1 MDYNQFLKFILDPNI
16 KAADK
21 DRLFAKY
28 PNFANQYLRKQ
39 LKVEGKKPGTG
50 VYNEATKKVEQ
61 FKKAIDN
68 KANQAKDF
76 LKEVPKQ
83 AEQKATEFKKA
94 IDAKASQAKK
104 TIDNSK
110 KVLTNE
116 ANQAKQVIKNNAKAV
131 TNNAKSAVKGT
142 VNNLTKNAVS
152 MEQALAREG
161 LKKSAQAGAKAAAS
175 AGVKSAAKAGVGSV
189 LGPVVSGA
197 LALPTTI
204 KGLTDENATPMSQMY
219 DLLGLGSAVGIAAAP
234 GLFKIPAFAG
244 SILFPMASNAMR
256 NDNGDG
262 TPDINNNSSKA
273 LTPQDRQRIT
283 NNANATLL
291 QAQQQSNEMQ
301 DAINWYDDYNNRMQN
316 NLDNA
321 VNDTLNLRPPAQ
333 SLTPTNRQ
341 GNTNYP
347 VTNLPPVNGQ
357 SNASNN
363 NSNNMV
369 TNNMNNTT
377 NNSQFNNNANNLLN
391 NIQALSSYVKGVQQ
405 GNQLP
410 NLGVSP
416 EELTAYQKALE
427 VYGNNVSQ
435 ANKDIEAYKQAL
447 LRDQN
452 VNSMIRMMGSV
463 GNVMSNLQPKQNMY
477 TFNQKG
483 NFVGVGAPDATNYND
498 AIDRAIKTPGM
509 SDRIRQQYEL
519 NEMIR
524 KNEADNATRFADLLA
539 NARLSNE
546 TGLPIQIVKS
556 MNADNYLDY
565 IQPIQD
571 RNTKAQEI
579 ALTGVNNL
587 IQDAQQQDADLA
599 KAMAIAD
606 SNYTIEQ
613 LKQLNENQRAVLEA
627 NLKAQMN
634 ALDNTTKL
642 KAMQLAGYNAQEL
655 EKLRQQDPN
664 AYLRAQGQI
673 LQAAALYG
681 GQVGALGQNMLFNI
695 FNNMNGTNNQPV
707 SQSDAVNNYM
717 QNVFK

>member
-1 MDYNQFLKFILDPNI
+1 MDYNQFLKFILDPDV

-21 DRLFAKY
+21 NRLFAKY
-28 PNFANQYLRKQ
+28 PDLANQYLRRQ

-61 FKKAIDN
+61 FKKALDN
-68 KANQAKDF
+68 KAN
-76 LKEVPKQ
+76 E
-83 AEQKATEFKKA
+83 
-94 IDAKASQAKK
+94 AKK

-110 KVLTNE
+110 KILTNK

-131 TNNAKSAVKGT
+131 TNNAKTAVKGT

-161 LKKSAQAGAKAAAS
+161 LKETTKAGTKAAAS
-175 AGVKSAAKAGVGSV
+175 AGAKAGIKGAVGSV

-204 KGLTDENATPMSQMY
+204 KGLTDENATPLSQTY
-219 DLLGLGSAVGIAAAP
+219 DLLGLGSAIGIGAAP
-234 GLFKIPAFAG
+234 GLYKIPAFAG
-244 SILFPMASNAMR
+244 SVLFPMASNAMR
-256 NDNGDG
+256 NDNGEG
-262 TPDINNNSSKA
+262 TPDINNNSLKP
-273 LTPQDRQRIT
+273 LTPEERQRVV
-283 NNANATLL
+283 NNANTTLL

-301 DAINWYDDYNNRMQN
+301 DAINWYNDYNNRMQN

-333 SLTPTNRQ
+333 SLTPVNRQ

-363 NSNNMV
+363 NSNNMANNNMA
-369 TNNMNNTT
+369 TNNP
-377 NNSQFNNNANNLLN
+377 QFNNNVNNLLN
-391 NIQALSSYVKGVQQ
+391 NIQALSSYTKGMQQ

-410 NLGVSP
+410 NLGVTP
-416 EELTAYQKALE
+416 EELTAYQNALE
-427 VYGNNVSQ
+427 VYGKNVSQ

-452 VNSMIRMMGSV
+452 VNSMIRMMGSA
-463 GNVMSNLQPKQNMY
+463 GNVISNLQPKQNMY
-477 TFNQKG
+477 TFNQQG
-483 NFVGVGAPDATNYND
+483 QFVGVGAPDATNYND
-498 AIDRAIKTPGM
+498 AVDRALRTPGM

-519 NEMIR
+519 NEMMR
-524 KNEADNATRFADLLA
+524 KNEAENATRFADLLA

-546 TGLPIQIVKS
+546 TGLPIQVVKS

-579 ALTGVNNL
+579 ALTGVSKL

-599 KAMAIAD
+599 KAMAIAN

-634 ALDNTTKL
+634 ALDNTTKM
-642 KAMQLAGYNAQEL
+642 KAMQLAGYNQLEL

>member
-1 MDYNQFLKFILDPNI
+1 MDYNQFLKFILDPDV

-28 PNFANQYLRKQ
+28 PDFANQYLRKQ
-39 LKVEGKKPGTG
+39 LKIEGKTPGTG
-50 VYNEATKKVEQ
+50 VYNETTKKVEQ

-68 KANQAKDF
+68 KANEA
-76 LKEVPKQ
+76 
-83 AEQKATEFKKA
+83 
-94 IDAKASQAKK
+94 
-104 TIDNSK
+104 K
-110 KVLTNE
+110 KVLTNKV
-116 ANQAKQVIKNNAKAV
+116 NQTKQVINNNTK
-131 TNNAKSAVKGT
+131 AVKGT

-161 LKKSAQAGAKAAAS
+161 LKKSTQTGAKAAAS
-175 AGVKSAAKAGVGSV
+175 AGTKAGIKGV
-189 LGPVVSGA
+189 LGTIAGPAIYGA

-204 KGLTDENATPMSQMY
+204 TGLTDENATPLSQAY
-219 DLLGLGSAVGIAAAP
+219 DLLGLGSAIGIGAAP
-234 GLFKIPAFAG
+234 GLYKAPAIVG
-244 SILFPMASNAMR
+244 SVLFPMASDAMR
-256 NDNGDG
+256 NNNGEG
-262 TPDINNNSSKA
+262 TPDINNNSLKP
-273 LTPQDRQRIT
+273 LTPEERKRIV
-283 NNANATLL
+283 NNADTTLL

-301 DAINWYDDYNNRMQN
+301 GAINWYDNYNNRMQN

-321 VNDTLNLRPPAQ
+321 INDTLNLRPPGQ
-333 SLTPTNRQ
+333 SLTSTNRQ
-341 GNTNYP
+341 GNINYP
-347 VTNLPPVNGQ
+347 ITNLTPVNGQ
-357 SNASNN
+357 PNAAKQNTNNKMVNN
-363 NSNNMV
+363 NMA
-369 TNNMNNTT
+369 TNNNIN
-377 NNSQFNNNANNLLN
+377 FNNGMNNLLN
-391 NIQALSSYVKGVQQ
+391 NIQAISAYTKGVQQ

-416 EELTAYQKALE
+416 EELTAYQRALE

-447 LRDQN
+447 LRDQK
-452 VNSMIRMMGSV
+452 VNSMIRMMGSA
-463 GNVMSNLQPKQNMY
+463 GNVISNLQPKQNMY
-477 TFNQKG
+477 TFNQQG
-483 NFVGVGAPDATNYND
+483 QFVGVGAPDATNYND
-498 AIDRAIKTPGM
+498 VVDRAIRTPGM
-509 SDRIRQQYEL
+509 SDRIKQQYEL
-519 NEMIR
+519 NEMMR
-524 KNEADNATRFADLLA
+524 KNEAENATRFADLLA
-539 NARLSNE
+539 NASLSNE
-546 TGLPIQIVKS
+546 TGLPIQVVKA
-556 MNADNYLDY
+556 MDADNYLDY
-565 IQPIQD
+565 IKPIQD
-571 RNTKAQEI
+571 RNTKAQEL
-579 ALTGVNNL
+579 ALTGVSNL
-587 IQDAQQQDADLA
+587 IQNAQQQDADLN
-599 KAMAIAD
+599 KAMAIAN

>member
-1 MDYNQFLKFILDPNI
+1 MDYNQFLKFILDPDV

-28 PNFANQYLRKQ
+28 PDFANQYLRKQ
-39 LKVEGKKPGTG
+39 LKIEGKTPGTG
-50 VYNEATKKVEQ
+50 VYNETTKKVEQ

-68 KANQAKDF
+68 KANEA
-76 LKEVPKQ
+76 
-83 AEQKATEFKKA
+83 
-94 IDAKASQAKK
+94 
-104 TIDNSK
+104 K
-110 KVLTNE
+110 KVLTNKV
-116 ANQAKQVIKNNAKAV
+116 NQTKQVINNNTK
-131 TNNAKSAVKGT
+131 AVKGT

-161 LKKSAQAGAKAAAS
+161 LKKSTQTGAKAAAS
-175 AGVKSAAKAGVGSV
+175 AGIKGV
-189 LGPVVSGA
+189 LGTIAGPAISGA

-204 KGLTDENATPMSQMY
+204 TGLTDENATPLSQAY
-219 DLLGLGSAVGIAAAP
+219 DLLGLGSAIGIGAAP
-234 GLFKIPAFAG
+234 GLYKAPAIVG
-244 SILFPMASNAMR
+244 SVLFPMASDAMR
-256 NDNGDG
+256 NNNGEG
-262 TPDINNNSSKA
+262 TPDINNNSLKP
-273 LTPQDRQRIT
+273 LTPEERKRIV
-283 NNANATLL
+283 NNADTTLL

-301 DAINWYDDYNNRMQN
+301 DAINWYDNYNNRMNANLQN
-316 NLDNA
+316 EI
-321 VNDTLNLRPPAQ
+321 NDTLNLRPPGQ
-333 SLTPTNRQ
+333 SLTSTNRQ
-341 GNTNYP
+341 GNINYP
-347 VTNLPPVNGQ
+347 ITNLTPVNGQ
-357 SNASNN
+357 PNAAKQNTNNKMVNN
-363 NSNNMV
+363 NMA
-369 TNNMNNTT
+369 TNNNIN
-377 NNSQFNNNANNLLN
+377 FNNGMNNLLN
-391 NIQALSSYVKGVQQ
+391 NIQAISAYTKGVQQ

-416 EELTAYQKALE
+416 EELTAYQRALE

-447 LRDQN
+447 LRDQK
-452 VNSMIRMMGSV
+452 VNSMIRMMGSA
-463 GNVMSNLQPKQNMY
+463 GNVISNLQPKQNMY
-477 TFNQKG
+477 TFNQQG
-483 NFVGVGAPDATNYND
+483 QFVGVGAPDATNYND
-498 AIDRAIKTPGM
+498 VVDRAIRTPGM
-509 SDRIRQQYEL
+509 SDRIKQQYEL
-519 NEMIR
+519 NEMMR
-524 KNEADNATRFADLLA
+524 KNEAENATRFADLLA
-539 NARLSNE
+539 NAKLSNE
-546 TGLPIQIVKS
+546 TGLPIQVVKA
-556 MNADNYLDY
+556 MDADNYLDY
-565 IQPIQD
+565 IKPIQD
-571 RNTKAQEI
+571 RNTKAQEL
-579 ALTGVNNL
+579 ALTGVSNL
-587 IQDAQQQDADLA
+587 IQNAQQQDADLN
-599 KAMAIAD
+599 KAMAIAN

>member
-1 MDYNQFLKFILDPNI
+1 MDYNQFLKFILDPNV

-28 PNFANQYLRKQ
+28 PDFANQYLRKQ

-50 VYNEATKKVEQ
+50 VYNETTKRVEQ

-68 KANQAKDF
+68 KANEAKKV
-76 LKEVPKQ
+76 L
-83 AEQKATEFKKA
+83 TN
-94 IDAKASQAKK
+94 KASQAK
-104 TIDNSK
+104 
-110 KVLTNE
+110 
-116 ANQAKQVIKNNAKAV
+116 QVISNNVK
-131 TNNAKSAVKGT
+131 AVKGT

-161 LKKSAQAGAKAAAS
+161 LKKTTQTGAKAAAS
-175 AGVKSAAKAGVGSV
+175 AGAKAGIKGALGSIA
-189 LGPVVSGA
+189 GPVVSGA

-204 KGLTDENATPMSQMY
+204 KGLTDENATPLSQAY
-219 DLLGLGSAVGIAAAP
+219 DLLGLGSAIGIGAAP
-234 GLFKIPAFAG
+234 GLYKIPAFMG
-244 SILFPMASNAMR
+244 SVLFPMASNVMR
-256 NDNGDG
+256 NDNGEG
-262 TPDINNNSSKA
+262 TPDIKNNSLKP
-273 LTPQDRQRIT
+273 LTPEERQRIT
-283 NNANATLL
+283 NNADATLL

-301 DAINWYDDYNNRMQN
+301 DAIDWYDNYNNRMQN

-321 VNDTLNLRPPAQ
+321 VNNTLNLRPPAQ
-333 SLTPTNRQ
+333 SLTPVNRQ
-341 GNTNYP
+341 GNINYP
-347 VTNLPPVNGQ
+347 VTNLPPINGQ
-357 SNASNN
+357 SNVSNN

-410 NLGVSP
+410 NLGVTP

-452 VNSMIRMMGSV
+452 VNSMIRMMGSA
-463 GNVMSNLQPKQNMY
+463 GNVISNLQPKQNMY

-483 NFVGVGAPDATNYND
+483 DFVGIGAPDATNYND
-498 AIDRAIKTPGM
+498 AVDRAIKTPGM

-519 NEMIR
+519 NEMMR
-524 KNEADNATRFADLLA
+524 KNEAENTTRFADLLA

-546 TGLPIQIVKS
+546 TGLPIQVVKS

-599 KAMAIAD
+599 KAMAIAN

-634 ALDNTTKL
+634 ALDNTTKI

-695 FNNMNGTNNQPV
+695 FNSMNGTNNQPV

>member
-1 MDYNQFLKFILDPNI
+1 MDYNQFLKFILDPDV

-28 PNFANQYLRKQ
+28 PDFANQYLRKQ
-39 LKVEGKKPGTG
+39 LKIEGKKPGTG
-50 VYNEATKKVEQ
+50 VYNETTKRVEQ
-61 FKKAIDN
+61 FKKAINN
-68 KANQAKDF
+68 KAN
-76 LKEVPKQ
+76 E
-83 AEQKATEFKKA
+83 
-94 IDAKASQAKK
+94 AKK

-110 KVLTNE
+110 KILN
-116 ANQAKQVIKNNAKAV
+116 NQVNKTKQVIKNNAK
-131 TNNAKSAVKGT
+131 TAVKGT

-161 LKKSAQAGAKAAAS
+161 LKKSAQAG
-175 AGVKSAAKAGVGSV
+175 VGSV

-197 LALPTTI
+197 LALPTAV
-204 KGLTDENATPMSQMY
+204 KGLTDNNANALTRAY

-234 GLFKIPAFAG
+234 GLLKIPALAG
-244 SILFPMASNAMR
+244 SVLFPMASDAMR
-256 NDNGDG
+256 NNNGEG
-262 TPDINNNSSKA
+262 TPDINNNSLKP
-273 LTPQDRQRIT
+273 LTPEERTKIANNT
-283 NNANATLL
+283 NNLL
-291 QAQQQSNEMQ
+291 QQAQQQSDEMQ
-301 DAINWYDDYNNRMQN
+301 DAINWYDNYNNRMNANLQN
-316 NLDNA
+316 EINN
-321 VNDTLNLRPPAQ
+321 TSNLRPPAQ
-333 SLTPTNRQ
+333 SLSYGNTS

-347 VTNLPPVNGQ
+347 ITNLTPINGQ
-357 SNASNN
+357 PNAAKQNTNNKMVNN
-363 NSNNMV
+363 NMA
-369 TNNMNNTT
+369 TNNNIN
-377 NNSQFNNNANNLLN
+377 FNNGMNNLLN
-391 NIQALSSYVKGVQQ
+391 NIQAISAYTKGVQQ

-416 EELTAYQKALE
+416 EELTAYQRALE

-452 VNSMIRMMGSV
+452 VNSMIRMMGSA
-463 GNVMSNLQPKQNMY
+463 GNVISNLQPKQNMY

-483 NFVGVGAPDATNYND
+483 DFVGVGAPDATNYND
-498 AIDRAIKTPGM
+498 AVDRAIKTPGM

-519 NEMIR
+519 NEMMR
-524 KNEADNATRFADLLA
+524 KNEADNANRFADLLA
-539 NARLSNE
+539 NARVSNA
-546 TGLPIQIVKS
+546 TGLPIQVVKG
-556 MNADNYLDY
+556 MEAGDYLDY

-571 RNTKAQEI
+571 RATKAQEL

-587 IQDAQQQDADLA
+587 VRDNQQQEADLN
-599 KAMAIAD
+599 KAMQVANM
-606 SNYTIEQ
+606 SYTTEQ

-681 GQVGALGQNMLFNI
+681 GQVGALGQNMLFDI
-695 FNNMNGTNNQPV
+695 FNNMNGTNAQPV

>member
-1 MDYNQFLKFILDPNI
+1 MAFNIIDNIYDMYTKRFPNASLDNFLTYI
-16 KAADK
+16 K
-21 DRLFAKY
+21 RNH
-28 PNFANQYLRKQ
+28 PNQYKYAQQ
-39 LKVEGKKPGTG
+39 LV
-50 VYNEATKKVEQ
+50 
-61 FKKAIDN
+61 N
-68 KANQAKDF
+68 KARDYKVATEQEVKDF
-76 LKEVPKQ
+76 LKEAPQK

-94 IDAKASQAKK
+94 IDTKAK
-104 TIDNSK
+104 
-110 KVLTNE
+110 
-116 ANQAKQVIKNNAKAV
+116 QAKQVINNNAKAV
-131 TNNAKSAVKGT
+131 TNNAKTAVKGT

-161 LKKSAQAGAKAAAS
+161 LTKSAQAGTKAAAS
-175 AGVKSAAKAGVGSV
+175 AGAKAGIKGAVGSIA
-189 LGPVVSGA
+189 GPVISGA

-204 KGLTDENATPMSQMY
+204 KGLTDENATPISKAY
-219 DLLGLGSAVGIAAAP
+219 DLLGLGSAVGIGAAP
-234 GLFKIPAFAG
+234 GLYKIPAFMG
-244 SILFPMASNAMR
+244 SVLFPMASNVMR

-262 TPDINNNSSKA
+262 TPDINNNSSKP
-273 LTPQDRQRIT
+273 LTPEERQRIA
-283 NNANATLL
+283 NNADATLL

-301 DAINWYDDYNNRMQN
+301 DAINWYDNYNNRMQN
-316 NLDNA
+316 NLNSA
-321 VNDTLNLRPPAQ
+321 INDTLNLRPPTQ
-333 SLTPTNRQ
+333 SLTSINRQ

-347 VTNLPPVNGQ
+347 VTNLPPINGQ

-377 NNSQFNNNANNLLN
+377 NNPQFNNNVNNLLN
-391 NIQALSSYVKGVQQ
+391 NIQALSSYTKGIQQ

-410 NLGVSP
+410 NLGVTP
-416 EELTAYQKALE
+416 EELTAYQNALE
-427 VYGNNVSQ
+427 VYGKNVSQ

-452 VNSMIRMMGSV
+452 VNSMIRIMGSA
-463 GNVMSNLQPKQNMY
+463 GNVISNLQPKQNMY

-483 NFVGVGAPDATNYND
+483 QFVGVGAPDATNYND
-498 AIDRAIKTPGM
+498 AVDRAIKTPGM

-524 KNEADNATRFADLLA
+524 KNESENATRFADLLA

-546 TGLPIQIVKS
+546 TGLPIQVVKS

-579 ALTGVNNL
+579 ALTGVSNL
-587 IQDAQQQDADLA
+587 IQDAQQQDADFA

-606 SNYTIEQ
+606 MGYTTEQ
-613 LKQLNENQRAVLEA
+613 LKQLNENQRAVLET

-634 ALDNTTKL
+634 ALDNSTKM
-642 KAMQLAGYNAQEL
+642 KAMQLAGYNQLEL

-673 LQAAALYG
+673 LQAAALFG
-681 GQVGALGQNMLFNI
+681 GQAGATGQSVLLNLLNNVGIGNGQQNDLGGI
-695 FNNMNGTNNQPV
+695 
-707 SQSDAVNNYM
+707 VNNYM

>member
-1 MDYNQFLKFILDPNI
+1 MDYNQFLKFILDPDV

-28 PNFANQYLRKQ
+28 PDFANQYLRKQ
-39 LKVEGKKPGTG
+39 LKIEGKKPGTG
-50 VYNEATKKVEQ
+50 VYNETTKRVEQ
-61 FKKAIDN
+61 FKKAINN
-68 KANQAKDF
+68 KAN
-76 LKEVPKQ
+76 E
-83 AEQKATEFKKA
+83 
-94 IDAKASQAKK
+94 AKK

-110 KVLTNE
+110 KILN
-116 ANQAKQVIKNNAKAV
+116 NQVNKTKQVIKNNAK
-131 TNNAKSAVKGT
+131 TAVKGT

-161 LKKSAQAGAKAAAS
+161 LKKSTQTGAKAAAS
-175 AGVKSAAKAGVGSV
+175 AGTKAGIKGA
-189 LGPVVSGA
+189 LGTIAGPAISGA

-204 KGLTDENATPMSQMY
+204 TGLTDENATPLSQAY
-219 DLLGLGSAVGIAAAP
+219 DLLGLGSAIGIGAAP
-234 GLFKIPAFAG
+234 GLYKIPALAG
-244 SILFPMASNAMR
+244 SVLFPMASDAMR
-256 NDNGDG
+256 NNNGEG
-262 TPDINNNSSKA
+262 TPDINNNSLKP
-273 LTPQDRQRIT
+273 LTPEERTKIANNT
-283 NNANATLL
+283 NNLL
-291 QAQQQSNEMQ
+291 QQAQQQSNEMQ
-301 DAINWYDDYNNRMQN
+301 DAINWYDNYNNRMNANLQN
-316 NLDNA
+316 EINN
-321 VNDTLNLRPPAQ
+321 TSNLRPPAQ
-333 SLTPTNRQ
+333 SLSYGNTS

-347 VTNLPPVNGQ
+347 ITNLTPINGQ
-357 SNASNN
+357 PNAAKQNTNNKMVNN
-363 NSNNMV
+363 NMA
-369 TNNMNNTT
+369 TNNNIN
-377 NNSQFNNNANNLLN
+377 FNNGMNNLLN
-391 NIQALSSYVKGVQQ
+391 NIQAISAYTKGVQQ

-416 EELTAYQKALE
+416 EELTAYQRALE

-452 VNSMIRMMGSV
+452 VNSMIRMMGSA
-463 GNVMSNLQPKQNMY
+463 GNVISNLQPKQNMY
-477 TFNQKG
+477 TFDWRG
-483 NFVGVGAPDATNYND
+483 NFVGTGAPDATNYND
-498 AIDRAIKTPGM
+498 AVDRAIKTPGM

-519 NEMIR
+519 NEMMR
-524 KNEADNATRFADLLA
+524 KNKADNANRFADLLA
-539 NARLSNE
+539 NARVSNA
-546 TGLPIQIVKS
+546 TGLPIQVVKG
-556 MNADNYLDY
+556 MEAGDYLDY

-571 RNTKAQEI
+571 RATKAQEL

-587 IQDAQQQDADLA
+587 VRDNQQQEADLN
-599 KAMAIAD
+599 KAMQVA
-606 SNYTIEQ
+606 NMTYTTEQ

-695 FNNMNGTNNQPV
+695 FNNMNGTNAQPV

>member
-1 MDYNQFLKFILDPNI
+1 MDYNQFLKFILDPDV

-28 PNFANQYLRKQ
+28 PDFANQYLRKQ
-39 LKVEGKKPGTG
+39 LKIEGKKPGTG
-50 VYNEATKKVEQ
+50 VYNETTKRVEQ
-61 FKKAIDN
+61 FKKAINN
-68 KANQAKDF
+68 KAN
-76 LKEVPKQ
+76 E
-83 AEQKATEFKKA
+83 
-94 IDAKASQAKK
+94 AKK

-110 KVLTNE
+110 KILN
-116 ANQAKQVIKNNAKAV
+116 NQVNKTKQVIKNNAK
-131 TNNAKSAVKGT
+131 TAVKGT

-161 LKKSAQAGAKAAAS
+161 LKKSTQTGAKAAAS
-175 AGVKSAAKAGVGSV
+175 AGTKAGIKGA
-189 LGPVVSGA
+189 LGTIAGPAISGA

-204 KGLTDENATPMSQMY
+204 TGLTDENATPLSQAY
-219 DLLGLGSAVGIAAAP
+219 DLLGLGSAIGIGAAP
-234 GLFKIPAFAG
+234 GLYKIPALAG
-244 SILFPMASNAMR
+244 SVLFPMASDAMR
-256 NDNGDG
+256 NNNGEG
-262 TPDINNNSSKA
+262 TPDINNNSLKP
-273 LTPQDRQRIT
+273 LTPEERTKIANNT
-283 NNANATLL
+283 NNLL
-291 QAQQQSNEMQ
+291 QQAQQQSNEMQ
-301 DAINWYDDYNNRMQN
+301 DAINWYDNYNNRMNANLQN
-316 NLDNA
+316 EINN
-321 VNDTLNLRPPAQ
+321 TSNLRPPAQ
-333 SLTPTNRQ
+333 SLSYGNTS

-347 VTNLPPVNGQ
+347 ITNLTPINGQ
-357 SNASNN
+357 PNAAKQNTNNKMVNN
-363 NSNNMV
+363 NMA
-369 TNNMNNTT
+369 TNNNIN
-377 NNSQFNNNANNLLN
+377 FNNGMNNLLN
-391 NIQALSSYVKGVQQ
+391 NIQAISAYTKGVQQ

-416 EELTAYQKALE
+416 EELTAYQRALE

-452 VNSMIRMMGSV
+452 VNSMIRMMGSA
-463 GNVMSNLQPKQNMY
+463 GNVISNLKPKQNMY
-477 TFNQKG
+477 TFDWRG
-483 NFVGVGAPDATNYND
+483 NFVGTGAPDATNYND
-498 AIDRAIKTPGM
+498 AVDRAIKTPGM

-519 NEMIR
+519 NEMMR
-524 KNEADNATRFADLLA
+524 KNKADNANRFADLLA
-539 NARLSNE
+539 NARVSNA
-546 TGLPIQIVKS
+546 TGLPIQVVKG
-556 MNADNYLDY
+556 MEAGDYLDY

-571 RNTKAQEI
+571 RATKAQEL

-587 IQDAQQQDADLA
+587 VRDNQQQEADLN
-599 KAMAIAD
+599 KAMQVANM
-606 SNYTIEQ
+606 SYTTEQ
-613 LKQLNENQRAVLEA
+613 LKQLNENQRAVLDA

-634 ALDNTTKL
+634 ALDNTTKI

-695 FNNMNGTNNQPV
+695 FNNMNGTNAQPV

>member
-1 MDYNQFLKFILDPNI
+1 MDYNQFLKFILDPDV

-28 PNFANQYLRKQ
+28 PDFANQYLRKQ
-39 LKVEGKKPGTG
+39 LKIEGKKTGTG
-50 VYNEATKKVEQ
+50 VYNETTKRVEQ
-61 FKKAIDN
+61 FKKAINN
-68 KANQAKDF
+68 KAN
-76 LKEVPKQ
+76 E
-83 AEQKATEFKKA
+83 
-94 IDAKASQAKK
+94 AKK

-110 KVLTNE
+110 KILN
-116 ANQAKQVIKNNAKAV
+116 NQVNKTKQVIKNNAK
-131 TNNAKSAVKGT
+131 TAVKGT

-161 LKKSAQAGAKAAAS
+161 LKKSTQTGAKAAAS
-175 AGVKSAAKAGVGSV
+175 AGTKAGIKGA
-189 LGPVVSGA
+189 LGTIAGPAISGA

-204 KGLTDENATPMSQMY
+204 TGLTDENATPLSQAY
-219 DLLGLGSAVGIAAAP
+219 DLLGLGSAIGIGAAP
-234 GLFKIPAFAG
+234 GLYKIPALAG
-244 SILFPMASNAMR
+244 SVLFPMASDAMR
-256 NDNGDG
+256 NNNGEG
-262 TPDINNNSSKA
+262 TPDINNNSLKP
-273 LTPQDRQRIT
+273 LTPEERTKIANNT
-283 NNANATLL
+283 NNLL
-291 QAQQQSNEMQ
+291 QQAQQQSNEMQ
-301 DAINWYDDYNNRMQN
+301 DAINWYDNYNNRMNANLQN
-316 NLDNA
+316 EINN
-321 VNDTLNLRPPAQ
+321 TSNLRPPAQ
-333 SLTPTNRQ
+333 SLSYGNTS

-347 VTNLPPVNGQ
+347 ITNLTPINGQ
-357 SNASNN
+357 PNAAKQNTNNKMVNN
-363 NSNNMV
+363 NMA
-369 TNNMNNTT
+369 TNNNIN
-377 NNSQFNNNANNLLN
+377 FNNGMNNLLN
-391 NIQALSSYVKGVQQ
+391 NIQAISAYTKGVQQ

-416 EELTAYQKALE
+416 EELTAYQRALE
-427 VYGNNVSQ
+427 AYGNNVSQ

-452 VNSMIRMMGSV
+452 VNSMIRMMGSA
-463 GNVMSNLQPKQNMY
+463 GNVISNLQPKQNMY
-477 TFNQKG
+477 TFDWRG
-483 NFVGVGAPDATNYND
+483 NFVGTGAPDATNYND
-498 AIDRAIKTPGM
+498 AVDRAIKTPGM

-519 NEMIR
+519 NEMMR
-524 KNEADNATRFADLLA
+524 KNKADNANRFADLLA
-539 NARLSNE
+539 NARVSNA
-546 TGLPIQIVKS
+546 TGLPIQVVKG
-556 MNADNYLDY
+556 MEAGDYLDY

-571 RNTKAQEI
+571 RATKAQEL

-587 IQDAQQQDADLA
+587 VRDNQQQEADLN
-599 KAMAIAD
+599 KAMQVA
-606 SNYTIEQ
+606 NMTYTTEQ

-695 FNNMNGTNNQPV
+695 FNNMNGTNAQPV

>member
-1 MDYNQFLKFILDPNI
+1 MAFNIIDNIYDMYTKRFPNASLDNFLTYI
-16 KAADK
+16 K
-21 DRLFAKY
+21 RNH
-28 PNFANQYLRKQ
+28 PNQYKYAQQ
-39 LKVEGKKPGTG
+39 LV
-50 VYNEATKKVEQ
+50 
-61 FKKAIDN
+61 N
-68 KANQAKDF
+68 KARDYKVATENEVKDF
-76 LKEVPKQ
+76 LKEAPQK
-83 AEQKATEFKKA
+83 AEQKTTEFKKA
-94 IDAKASQAKK
+94 IDTK
-104 TIDNSK
+104 
-110 KVLTNE
+110 
-116 ANQAKQVIKNNAKAV
+116 AKQTVDTTKKVIKNNINKATTTTKQAV
-131 TNNAKSAVKGT
+131 TNT
-142 VNNLTKNAVS
+142 VDDLAKNAVS

-161 LKKSAQAGAKAAAS
+161 LKKSTQTGAKAAAS
-175 AGVKSAAKAGVGSV
+175 AGTKAGIKGV
-189 LGPVVSGA
+189 LGTIAGPAISGA

-204 KGLTDENATPMSQMY
+204 TGLTDENATPLSQAY
-219 DLLGLGSAVGIAAAP
+219 DLLGLGSAIGIGAAP
-234 GLFKIPAFAG
+234 GLYKIPAMAG
-244 SILFPMASNAMR
+244 SVLFPMASYAMR
-256 NDNGDG
+256 NNNGEG
-262 TPDINNNSSKA
+262 TPDINNNSLKP
-273 LTPQDRQRIT
+273 LTPEERQRIA
-283 NNANATLL
+283 NNADATLL

-301 DAINWYDDYNNRMQN
+301 DAINWYDNYNNRMQN

-321 VNDTLNLRPPAQ
+321 INDTLNLRPPGQ

-369 TNNMNNTT
+369 TNNMGNTT
-377 NNSQFNNNANNLLN
+377 NNHQFNNNVNNLLN
-391 NIQALSSYVKGVQQ
+391 NIQALSSYTKGMQQ

-410 NLGVSP
+410 NLGVTP
-416 EELTAYQKALE
+416 EELTAYQNALE
-427 VYGNNVSQ
+427 VYGKNVTQ

-447 LRDQN
+447 LRDQK
-452 VNSMIRMMGSV
+452 VNSMIRMMGSA
-463 GNVMSNLQPKQNMY
+463 GNVISNLQPKQNMY
-477 TFNQKG
+477 TFNQQG
-483 NFVGVGAPDATNYND
+483 QFVGVGAPDATNYND
-498 AIDRAIKTPGM
+498 VVDRAIRTPGM
-509 SDRIRQQYEL
+509 SDRIKQQYEL
-519 NEMIR
+519 NEMMR
-524 KNEADNATRFADLLA
+524 KNKADNANRFADLLA

-546 TGLPIQIVKS
+546 TGLPIQVVKA
-556 MNADNYLDY
+556 MDADNYLDY

-579 ALTGVNNL
+579 ALTGVSNL

-599 KAMAIAD
+599 KAMAIAN

-634 ALDNTTKL
+634 ALDNSTKL

>member
-1 MDYNQFLKFILDPNI
+1 MDYNQFLKFILDPDV

-28 PNFANQYLRKQ
+28 PDFANQYLRKQ
-39 LKVEGKKPGTG
+39 LKIEGKKPGSG

-61 FKKAIDN
+61 FKKAIGT
-68 KANQAKDF
+68 K
-76 LKEVPKQ
+76 
-83 AEQKATEFKKA
+83 
-94 IDAKASQAKK
+94 
-104 TIDNSK
+104 
-110 KVLTNE
+110 
-116 ANQAKQVIKNNAKAV
+116 AKQTV
-131 TNNAKSAVKGT
+131 TNT
-142 VNNLTKNAVS
+142 VDDLAKNAVS

-161 LKKSAQAGAKAAAS
+161 LKKSTQTGAKAAAS
-175 AGVKSAAKAGVGSV
+175 AGTKAGIKGA
-189 LGPVVSGA
+189 LGTIAGPAIYGA

-204 KGLTDENATPMSQMY
+204 TGLTDENATPLSQAY
-219 DLLGLGSAVGIAAAP
+219 DLLGLGSAIGIGAAP
-234 GLFKIPAFAG
+234 GLYKIPALAG
-244 SILFPMASNAMR
+244 SVLFPMASDAMR
-256 NDNGDG
+256 NNNGEG
-262 TPDINNNSSKA
+262 TPDINNNSLKP
-273 LTPQDRQRIT
+273 LTPEERTKIANNT
-283 NNANATLL
+283 NNLL
-291 QAQQQSNEMQ
+291 QQAQQQSNEMQ
-301 DAINWYDDYNNRMQN
+301 DAINWYNDYNNRMQN
-316 NLDNA
+316 NLDSAIN
-321 VNDTLNLRPPAQ
+321 NTSNLRPPAQ
-333 SLTPTNRQ
+333 SLTPVNRQ

-347 VTNLPPVNGQ
+347 VTNLPPINGQ
-357 SNASNN
+357 PNASNN

-369 TNNMNNTT
+369 NNNMATNNNIN
-377 NNSQFNNNANNLLN
+377 FNNGMNNLLN
-391 NIQALSSYVKGVQQ
+391 NIQAISAYTKGVQQ

-416 EELTAYQKALE
+416 EELTAYQRALE

-452 VNSMIRMMGSV
+452 VNSMIRMMGSA
-463 GNVMSNLQPKQNMY
+463 GNVISNLQPKQNMY
-477 TFNQKG
+477 TFDWRG
-483 NFVGVGAPDATNYND
+483 NFVGTGAPDATNYND
-498 AIDRAIKTPGM
+498 AVDRAIKTPGM

-519 NEMIR
+519 NEMMR
-524 KNEADNATRFADLLA
+524 KNKADNANRFADLLA
-539 NARLSNE
+539 NARVSNA
-546 TGLPIQIVKS
+546 TGLPIQVVKG
-556 MNADNYLDY
+556 MEAGDYLDY

-571 RNTKAQEI
+571 RATKAQEL

-587 IQDAQQQDADLA
+587 VRDNQQQEADLN
-599 KAMAIAD
+599 KAMQVA
-606 SNYTIEQ
+606 NMTYTTEQ

-681 GQVGALGQNMLFNI
+681 GQVGALGQNMLFDI
-695 FNNMNGTNNQPV
+695 FNNMNGTNAQPV

>member
-1 MDYNQFLKFILDPNI
+1 MAFNIIDNIYDMYTKRFPNASLDNFLTYI
-16 KAADK
+16 K
-21 DRLFAKY
+21 RNH
-28 PNFANQYLRKQ
+28 PNQYKYAQQ
-39 LKVEGKKPGTG
+39 LV
-50 VYNEATKKVEQ
+50 
-61 FKKAIDN
+61 N
-68 KANQAKDF
+68 KARDYKVATENEVKDF
-76 LKEVPKQ
+76 LKEAPKK

-94 IDAKASQAKK
+94 IDTKAK
-104 TIDNSK
+104 
-110 KVLTNE
+110 
-116 ANQAKQVIKNNAKAV
+116 QAKQTVDTTKKVIKNNINKASTTTKNIAQNTKQVV
-131 TNNAKSAVKGT
+131 TNT
-142 VNNLTKNAVS
+142 VDDITKNAVS

-161 LKKSAQAGAKAAAS
+161 LKKSTQAGTKAAAS
-175 AGVKSAAKAGVGSV
+175 AGAKAGIKGALGSIA
-189 LGPVVSGA
+189 GPIVSGA

-204 KGLTDENATPMSQMY
+204 KGLTDENATPLSQAY
-219 DLLGLGSAVGIAAAP
+219 DLLGLGSAIGIGAAP
-234 GLFKIPAFAG
+234 GLYKIPAFAG
-244 SILFPMASNAMR
+244 SVLFPMASNVMR
-256 NDNGDG
+256 NNNGEG
-262 TPDINNNSSKA
+262 TPDINNNSLKP
-273 LTPQDRQRIT
+273 LTPEERQRVV
-283 NNANATLL
+283 NSADATLL

-301 DAINWYDDYNNRMQN
+301 DAINWYNDYNNRMQN

-333 SLTPTNRQ
+333 SLTTTNRQ

-347 VTNLPPVNGQ
+347 ITNLPPVNGQ

-369 TNNMNNTT
+369 NNNMATNNP
-377 NNSQFNNNANNLLN
+377 QFNNNVNNLLN
-391 NIQALSSYVKGVQQ
+391 NIQALSSYTKGMQQ

-410 NLGVSP
+410 NLGVTP
-416 EELTAYQKALE
+416 EELTAYQNALE
-427 VYGNNVSQ
+427 VYGKNVSQ

-452 VNSMIRMMGSV
+452 VNSMIRMMGST
-463 GNVMSNLQPKQNMY
+463 GNVISNLQPKQNMY
-477 TFNQKG
+477 TFDWRG
-483 NFVGVGAPDATNYND
+483 NFVGTGAPDATNYND
-498 AIDRAIKTPGM
+498 AVDRAIKTPGM

-519 NEMIR
+519 NEMMR
-524 KNEADNATRFADLLA
+524 KNEAENAPRFADLLA

-546 TGLPIQIVKS
+546 TGLPIQVVKS

-579 ALTGVNNL
+579 ALTGVSNL

-599 KAMAIAD
+599 KAMAIAN

-634 ALDNTTKL
+634 ALDNTTKI

>member
-1 MDYNQFLKFILDPNI
+1 MDYNQFLKFILDPDV

-28 PNFANQYLRKQ
+28 PDFANQYLRKQ

-68 KANQAKDF
+68 KAN
-76 LKEVPKQ
+76 E
-83 AEQKATEFKKA
+83 
-94 IDAKASQAKK
+94 AKK
-104 TIDNSK
+104 VI
-110 KVLTNE
+110 TNKT
-116 ANQAKQVIKNNAKAV
+116 NQAKQVINNNAK
-131 TNNAKSAVKGT
+131 AVKGT

-161 LKKSAQAGAKAAAS
+161 LKKTTQAGAKAAAS
-175 AGVKSAAKAGVGSV
+175 TGAKAGIKGALGSIA
-189 LGPVVSGA
+189 GPVVSGA

-204 KGLTDENATPMSQMY
+204 KGLTDENATPLSQAY
-219 DLLGLGSAVGIAAAP
+219 DLLGLGSAIGIGAAP
-234 GLFKIPAFAG
+234 GLYKIPALAG
-244 SILFPMASNAMR
+244 SVLFPMASDAMR
-256 NDNGDG
+256 NNNGEG
-262 TPDINNNSSKA
+262 TPDINNNSLKP
-273 LTPQDRQRIT
+273 LTPEERQRVA
-283 NNANATLL
+283 NNATTTLL

-301 DAINWYDDYNNRMQN
+301 DAINWYNDYDNRMQN
-316 NLDNA
+316 NLDSA
-321 VNDTLNLRPPAQ
+321 INDTLNLRPPAQ

-369 TNNMNNTT
+369 NNNMNNTT
-377 NNSQFNNNANNLLN
+377 NSSQFNNNANNLLN

-410 NLGVSP
+410 NLGVTP

-452 VNSMIRMMGSV
+452 VNSMIRMMGSA
-463 GNVMSNLQPKQNMY
+463 GNVISNLQPKQNMY
-477 TFNQKG
+477 TFDWRG
-483 NFVGVGAPDATNYND
+483 NFVGTGAPDATNYND
-498 AIDRAIKTPGM
+498 AVDRAVKTPGM

-519 NEMIR
+519 NEMMR
-524 KNEADNATRFADLLA
+524 KNEAENTTRFADLLA

-546 TGLPIQIVKS
+546 TGLPIQVVKS

-571 RNTKAQEI
+571 RNTKAQEL
-579 ALTGVNNL
+579 ALEGVTNL
-587 IQDAQQQDADLA
+587 IQDAQQQDADFN

-613 LKQLNENQRAVLEA
+613 LKQLNENQRAVLKA
-627 NLKAQMN
+627 NLEAKLN
-634 ALDNTTKL
+634 ALDNSTKI

-673 LQAAALYG
+673 LQAAALFG
-681 GQVGALGQNMLFNI
+681 GQAGATGQSVLLNLLNNVGIGNGQQNDLGGI
-695 FNNMNGTNNQPV
+695 
-707 SQSDAVNNYM
+707 VNNYM

>member
-1 MDYNQFLKFILDPNI
+1 MDYNQFLKFILDPDV

-28 PNFANQYLRKQ
+28 PDFANQYLRKQ
-39 LKVEGKKPGTG
+39 LKIEGKKTGTG
-50 VYNEATKKVEQ
+50 VYNETTKRVEQ
-61 FKKAIDN
+61 FKKAINN
-68 KANQAKDF
+68 KAN
-76 LKEVPKQ
+76 E
-83 AEQKATEFKKA
+83 
-94 IDAKASQAKK
+94 AKK

-110 KVLTNE
+110 KILN
-116 ANQAKQVIKNNAKAV
+116 NQVNKTKQVIKNNAK
-131 TNNAKSAVKGT
+131 TAVKGT

-161 LKKSAQAGAKAAAS
+161 LKKSAQAG
-175 AGVKSAAKAGVGSV
+175 VGSV

-197 LALPTTI
+197 LALPTAV
-204 KGLTDENATPMSQMY
+204 KGLTDNNANALTRAY

-234 GLFKIPAFAG
+234 GLLKIPALAG
-244 SILFPMASNAMR
+244 SVLFPMASDAMR
-256 NDNGDG
+256 NNNGEG
-262 TPDINNNSSKA
+262 TPDINNNSLKP
-273 LTPQDRQRIT
+273 LTPEERTKIANNT
-283 NNANATLL
+283 NNLL
-291 QAQQQSNEMQ
+291 QQAQQQSNEMQ
-301 DAINWYDDYNNRMQN
+301 DAINWYDNYNNRMNANLQN
-316 NLDNA
+316 EINN
-321 VNDTLNLRPPAQ
+321 TSNLRPPAQ
-333 SLTPTNRQ
+333 SLSYGNTS

-347 VTNLPPVNGQ
+347 ITNLTPINGQ
-357 SNASNN
+357 PNAAKQNTNNKMVNN
-363 NSNNMV
+363 NM
-369 TNNMNNTT
+369 TT
-377 NNSQFNNNANNLLN
+377 NNNINFNNGMNNLLN
-391 NIQALSSYVKGVQQ
+391 NIQAISAYTKGVQQ

-416 EELTAYQKALE
+416 EELTAYQRALE

-447 LRDQN
+447 LRDQK
-452 VNSMIRMMGSV
+452 VNSMIRMMGSA
-463 GNVMSNLQPKQNMY
+463 GNVISNLQPKQNMY
-477 TFNQKG
+477 TFNQQG
-483 NFVGVGAPDATNYND
+483 QFVGVGAPDATNYND
-498 AIDRAIKTPGM
+498 VVDRAIRTPGM

-519 NEMIR
+519 NEMMR
-524 KNEADNATRFADLLA
+524 KNEAENANRFADLLA
-539 NARLSNE
+539 NARVSNA
-546 TGLPIQIVKS
+546 TGLPIQVVKG
-556 MNADNYLDY
+556 MEAGDYLDY

-571 RNTKAQEI
+571 RATKAQEL

-587 IQDAQQQDADLA
+587 VRDNQQQEADLN
-599 KAMAIAD
+599 KAMQVANM
-606 SNYTIEQ
+606 SYTTEQ

-695 FNNMNGTNNQPV
+695 FNNMNGTNAQPV

>member
-1 MDYNQFLKFILDPNI
+1 MDYNQFLKFILDPDV

-28 PNFANQYLRKQ
+28 PDFANQYLRKQ
-39 LKVEGKKPGTG
+39 LKIEGKTPGTG

-68 KANQAKDF
+68 KT
-76 LKEVPKQ
+76 
-83 AEQKATEFKKA
+83 TEFKKA
-94 IDAKASQAKK
+94 IDTK
-104 TIDNSK
+104 
-110 KVLTNE
+110 
-116 ANQAKQVIKNNAKAV
+116 AKQTVDTTKKVIKNNTNKATTTTKQAV
-131 TNNAKSAVKGT
+131 TNT
-142 VNNLTKNAVS
+142 VDDLAKNAVS

-161 LKKSAQAGAKAAAS
+161 LKKSTQTGAKAAAS
-175 AGVKSAAKAGVGSV
+175 AGTKAGIKGV
-189 LGPVVSGA
+189 LGTIAGPAISGA

-204 KGLTDENATPMSQMY
+204 TGLTDENATPLSQAY
-219 DLLGLGSAVGIAAAP
+219 DLLGLGSAIGIGAAP
-234 GLFKIPAFAG
+234 GLYKIPAMAG
-244 SILFPMASNAMR
+244 SVLFPMASYAMR
-256 NDNGDG
+256 NNNGEG
-262 TPDINNNSSKA
+262 TPDINNNSLKP
-273 LTPQDRQRIT
+273 LTPEERKRIV
-283 NNANATLL
+283 NNADTTLL

-301 DAINWYDDYNNRMQN
+301 DAINWYDNYNNRMQN
-316 NLDNA
+316 NLDSA
-321 VNDTLNLRPPAQ
+321 INDTLNLRPPGQ

-347 VTNLPPVNGQ
+347 ITNLTPINGQ
-357 SNASNN
+357 PNAAKQNTNNKMVNN
-363 NSNNMV
+363 NMA
-369 TNNMNNTT
+369 TNNNIN
-377 NNSQFNNNANNLLN
+377 FNNGMNNLLN
-391 NIQALSSYVKGVQQ
+391 NIQAISAYTKGVQQ

-416 EELTAYQKALE
+416 EEVTAYQRALE

-447 LRDQN
+447 LRDQK
-452 VNSMIRMMGSV
+452 VNSMIRMMGSA
-463 GNVMSNLQPKQNMY
+463 GNVISNLQPKQNMY
-477 TFNQKG
+477 TFNQQG
-483 NFVGVGAPDATNYND
+483 QFVGVGAPDATNYND
-498 AIDRAIKTPGM
+498 VVDRAIRTPGM
-509 SDRIRQQYEL
+509 SDRIKQQYEL
-519 NEMIR
+519 NEMMR
-524 KNEADNATRFADLLA
+524 KNEAENATRFADLLA

-546 TGLPIQIVKS
+546 TGLPIQVVKS

-579 ALTGVNNL
+579 ALTGVSNL

-599 KAMAIAD
+599 KAMAIAN

>member
-1 MDYNQFLKFILDPNI
+1 MVFNIIDNIYDMYRKRFPNASLDNFLTYI
-16 KAADK
+16 K
-21 DRLFAKY
+21 RNH
-28 PNFANQYLRKQ
+28 PNQYKYAQQ
-39 LKVEGKKPGTG
+39 LV
-50 VYNEATKKVEQ
+50 
-61 FKKAIDN
+61 N
-68 KANQAKDF
+68 KARDYKVATENEVKDF
-76 LKEVPKQ
+76 LKEAPKK

-94 IDAKASQAKK
+94 IDTKA
-104 TIDNSK
+104 
-110 KVLTNE
+110 E
-116 ANQAKQVIKNNAKAV
+116 QAKQTVDTTKKVIKNNINKASTTTKNIAQNTKQAV
-131 TNNAKSAVKGT
+131 TNT
-142 VNNLTKNAVS
+142 VDDITKNAVS

-161 LKKSAQAGAKAAAS
+161 LKKSTQTGAKAAAS
-175 AGVKSAAKAGVGSV
+175 AGAKAGIKGALGSIA
-189 LGPVVSGA
+189 GPVVSGA

-204 KGLTDENATPMSQMY
+204 KGLTDENATPLSQAY

-234 GLFKIPAFAG
+234 GLYKIPAVAG
-244 SILFPMASNAMR
+244 SVLFPMASNAMR
-256 NDNGDG
+256 NNNGEG
-262 TPDINNNSSKA
+262 TPDMNNNSLKP
-273 LTPQDRQRIT
+273 LTPEERQRIA
-283 NNANATLL
+283 NNANTTLL

-301 DAINWYDDYNNRMQN
+301 DAINWYNDYNNRMQN
-316 NLDNA
+316 NLDSA
-321 VNDTLNLRPPAQ
+321 INDTLNLRPPAQ
-333 SLTPTNRQ
+333 SLTSTGRQ

-363 NSNNMV
+363 NSNNMAN
-369 TNNMNNTT
+369 NNMNNTT
-377 NNSQFNNNANNLLN
+377 NNPQFNNNVNNLLN
-391 NIQALSSYVKGVQQ
+391 NIQALSSYTKGMQQ

-410 NLGVSP
+410 NLGVTP
-416 EELTAYQKALE
+416 EELTAYKNALE
-427 VYGNNVSQ
+427 VYGKNVSQ

-463 GNVMSNLQPKQNMY
+463 GNVISNLQPKQNMY
-477 TFNQKG
+477 TFNQQG
-483 NFVGVGAPDATNYND
+483 QFVGVGAPNTTNYND
-498 AIDRAIKTPGM
+498 AVDRAVRTPGM

-519 NEMIR
+519 NEMMR
-524 KNEADNATRFADLLA
+524 KNEAENATRFADLLA

-546 TGLPIQIVKS
+546 TGLPIQVVKS

-579 ALTGVNNL
+579 ALTGVSNL
-587 IQDAQQQDADLA
+587 IKDAQQQDADLA
-599 KAMAIAD
+599 KAMAIAN
-606 SNYTIEQ
+606 SNYTTEQ

>member
-1 MDYNQFLKFILDPNI
+1 MDYNQFLKFILDPDV

-28 PNFANQYLRKQ
+28 PDFANQYLRKQ
-39 LKVEGKKPGTG
+39 LKIEGKTPGTG

-68 KANQAKDF
+68 KANEA
-76 LKEVPKQ
+76 
-83 AEQKATEFKKA
+83 
-94 IDAKASQAKK
+94 
-104 TIDNSK
+104 K
-110 KVLTNE
+110 KVLTNKV
-116 ANQAKQVIKNNAKAV
+116 NQTKQVINNNAKV
-131 TNNAKSAVKGT
+131 VKGT

-161 LKKSAQAGAKAAAS
+161 LKKTTQTGAKAAAS
-175 AGVKSAAKAGVGSV
+175 AGAKAGIKGALGSIA
-189 LGPVVSGA
+189 GPVVSGA

-204 KGLTDENATPMSQMY
+204 KGLTDENATPLSQAY
-219 DLLGLGSAVGIAAAP
+219 DLLGLGSAVGIGAAP
-234 GLFKIPAFAG
+234 GIYKIPALAG
-244 SILFPMASNAMR
+244 SVLFPMASDAMR
-256 NDNGDG
+256 NNNGEG
-262 TPDINNNSSKA
+262 TPDINNNSLKP
-273 LTPQDRQRIT
+273 LTPEERQRIA
-283 NNANATLL
+283 NNANTTLL

-301 DAINWYDDYNNRMQN
+301 DAINWYNDYNNRMQN

-347 VTNLPPVNGQ
+347 VTNLTPVNGQ

-363 NSNNMV
+363 NSNNMANNNMA
-369 TNNMNNTT
+369 TNNP
-377 NNSQFNNNANNLLN
+377 QFNNNVNNLLN
-391 NIQALSSYVKGVQQ
+391 NIQALSSYTKGMQQ

-410 NLGVSP
+410 NLGVTP
-416 EELTAYQKALE
+416 EELTAYQNALE
-427 VYGNNVSQ
+427 VYGKNVTQ

-447 LRDQN
+447 LRDQK
-452 VNSMIRMMGSV
+452 VNSMIRMMGSA
-463 GNVMSNLQPKQNMY
+463 GNVISNLQPKQNMY
-477 TFNQKG
+477 TFNQQG
-483 NFVGVGAPDATNYND
+483 QFVGVGAPDATNYND
-498 AIDRAIKTPGM
+498 AVDRAIRTPGM

-519 NEMIR
+519 NEMMR
-524 KNEADNATRFADLLA
+524 KNEAENATRFADLLA

-546 TGLPIQIVKS
+546 TGLPIQVVKS

-579 ALTGVNNL
+579 ALTGVSNL

-634 ALDNTTKL
+634 ALDNTTKI

-695 FNNMNGTNNQPV
+695 FNNMNGTNAQPV
-707 SQSDAVNNYM
+707 SQSDAVKSYI
-717 QNVFK
+717 QNVFN

>member
-1 MDYNQFLKFILDPNI
+1 MDYNQFLKFILDPDV

-28 PNFANQYLRKQ
+28 PDFANQYLRKQ
-39 LKVEGKKPGTG
+39 LKIEGKKPGSG

-68 KANQAKDF
+68 KT
-76 LKEVPKQ
+76 
-83 AEQKATEFKKA
+83 TE
-94 IDAKASQAKK
+94 AKK

-110 KVLTNE
+110 KILN
-116 ANQAKQVIKNNAKAV
+116 NQVNKTKQVIKNNAKAV
-131 TNNAKSAVKGT
+131 TNNAKTAVKGT

-161 LKKSAQAGAKAAAS
+161 LKKSAQAGVGS
-175 AGVKSAAKAGVGSV
+175 VLGSV

-197 LALPTTI
+197 LALPTAV
-204 KGLTDENATPMSQMY
+204 KGLTDNNANALTRAY

-234 GLFKIPAFAG
+234 GLYKIPALAG
-244 SILFPMASNAMR
+244 SVLFPMASDAMR
-256 NDNGDG
+256 NNNGEG
-262 TPDINNNSSKA
+262 TPDINNNSLKP
-273 LTPQDRQRIT
+273 LTPEERKRIA
-283 NNANATLL
+283 NNADATLL

-301 DAINWYDDYNNRMQN
+301 DAINWYDNYNNRMNANLQN
-316 NLDNA
+316 EINN
-321 VNDTLNLRPPAQ
+321 TSNLRPPGQ

-347 VTNLPPVNGQ
+347 ITNLTPINGQ
-357 SNASNN
+357 PNAAKQNTNNKMVNN
-363 NSNNMV
+363 NMA
-369 TNNMNNTT
+369 TNNNIN
-377 NNSQFNNNANNLLN
+377 FNNGMDNLLN
-391 NIQALSSYVKGVQQ
+391 NIQAISAYTKGMQQ

-410 NLGVSP
+410 NLGVTP
-416 EELTAYQKALE
+416 EELTAYQNALE
-427 VYGNNVSQ
+427 VYGKNVTQ

-447 LRDQN
+447 LRDQK
-452 VNSMIRMMGSV
+452 VNSMIRMMGSA
-463 GNVMSNLQPKQNMY
+463 GNVISNLQPKQNMY
-477 TFNQKG
+477 TFNQQG
-483 NFVGVGAPDATNYND
+483 QFVGVGAPDATNYND
-498 AIDRAIKTPGM
+498 VVDRAIRTPGM

-519 NEMIR
+519 NEMMR
-524 KNEADNATRFADLLA
+524 KNKADNANRFADLLA
-539 NARLSNE
+539 NARVSNE
-546 TGLPIQIVKS
+546 TGLPIQVVKA
-556 MNADNYLDY
+556 MDADNYLDY
-565 IQPIQD
+565 IKPIQD
-571 RNTKAQEI
+571 RATKAQEL

-587 IQDAQQQDADLA
+587 VRDNQQQEADLN
-599 KAMAIAD
+599 KAMQIANM
-606 SNYTIEQ
+606 SYTTEQ

-634 ALDNTTKL
+634 ALDNSTKM
-642 KAMQLAGYNAQEL
+642 KAMQLAGYNQLEL

-695 FNNMNGTNNQPV
+695 FNNMNGTNAQPV
-707 SQSDAVNNYM
+707 SQSDAVKNYI

>member
-1 MDYNQFLKFILDPNI
+1 MDYNQFLKFILAPDV

-28 PNFANQYLRKQ
+28 PDFANQYLRKQ
-39 LKVEGKKPGTG
+39 LKIEGKKPGSG

-68 KANQAKDF
+68 KTP
-76 LKEVPKQ
+76 E
-83 AEQKATEFKKA
+83 
-94 IDAKASQAKK
+94 AKK

-110 KVLTNE
+110 KILN
-116 ANQAKQVIKNNAKAV
+116 NQVNKTKQVIKNNAK
-131 TNNAKSAVKGT
+131 AVKGT

-161 LKKSAQAGAKAAAS
+161 LKKSAQAGVGS
-175 AGVKSAAKAGVGSV
+175 VLGSV

-197 LALPTTI
+197 LALPTAV
-204 KGLTDENATPMSQMY
+204 KGLTDNNANALTRAY

-234 GLFKIPAFAG
+234 GLYKIPALAG
-244 SILFPMASNAMR
+244 SVLFPMASDAMR
-256 NDNGDG
+256 NNNGEG
-262 TPDINNNSSKA
+262 TPDINNNSLKP
-273 LTPQDRQRIT
+273 LTPEERTKIANNT
-283 NNANATLL
+283 NNLL
-291 QAQQQSNEMQ
+291 QQAQQQSNEMQ
-301 DAINWYDDYNNRMQN
+301 DAINWYNDYNNRMQN
-316 NLDNA
+316 NLDSA
-321 VNDTLNLRPPAQ
+321 INDTLNLRPPAQ
-333 SLTPTNRQ
+333 SLTPVNRQ

-347 VTNLPPVNGQ
+347 VTNLPPINGQ

-369 TNNMNNTT
+369 NNNMATNNNIN
-377 NNSQFNNNANNLLN
+377 FNNGMNNLLN
-391 NIQALSSYVKGVQQ
+391 NIQAISAYTKGVQQ

-416 EELTAYQKALE
+416 EELTAYQRALE
-427 VYGNNVSQ
+427 VYGKNVTQ

-447 LRDQN
+447 LRDQK
-452 VNSMIRMMGSV
+452 VNSMIRMMGSA
-463 GNVMSNLQPKQNMY
+463 GNVISNLKPKQNMY
-477 TFNQKG
+477 TFNQQG
-483 NFVGVGAPDATNYND
+483 QFVGVGAPDATNYND
-498 AIDRAIKTPGM
+498 VVDRAIRTPGM

-519 NEMIR
+519 NEMMR
-524 KNEADNATRFADLLA
+524 KNEAENATRFADLLA

-546 TGLPIQIVKS
+546 TGLPIQVVKA
-556 MNADNYLDY
+556 MDADNYLDY
-565 IQPIQD
+565 IKPIQD
-571 RNTKAQEI
+571 RNTKAQEL
-579 ALTGVNNL
+579 ALTGVSNL
-587 IQDAQQQDADLA
+587 IQNAQQQDADLN
-599 KAMAIAD
+599 KAMQIA
-606 SNYTIEQ
+606 NMTYTTEQ
-613 LKQLNENQRAVLEA
+613 LKQLNENQRAVLDA

-634 ALDNTTKL
+634 ALDNSTKM
-642 KAMQLAGYNAQEL
+642 KAMQLAGYNQLEL

-695 FNNMNGTNNQPV
+695 FNDMNGTNAQPV